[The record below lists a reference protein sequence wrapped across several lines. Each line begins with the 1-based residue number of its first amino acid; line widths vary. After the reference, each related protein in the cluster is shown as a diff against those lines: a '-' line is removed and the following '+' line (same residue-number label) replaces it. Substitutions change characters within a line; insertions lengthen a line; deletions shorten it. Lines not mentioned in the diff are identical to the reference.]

1 MEVIEANDSL
11 ALVDVFHTLLNLFHF
26 FDRLLMHD
34 FKEATSVIDGL
45 HLLPQSSDELQA
57 RASRYNA
64 SDPILK
70 QVYPSI
76 LEGAMDSLYQQF
88 VRTKYSGIVG
98 DATSLDER
106 RRDMKRRASLIISYA
121 GALQLPLD
129 LRSRMTNMEAQMI

>member
-11 ALVDVFHTLLNLFHF
+11 ALIDVFHTLLNLFNF

-34 FKEATSVIDGL
+34 FKEASSIVDGL
-45 HLLPQSSDELQA
+45 YLFPQSIDELQA
-57 RASRYNA
+57 KVSSYNS

-70 QVYPSI
+70 KVFPSI

-98 DATSLDER
+98 DASSQEER
-106 RRDMKRRASLIISYA
+106 RREMKRRASLITSFA